1 MTLELSPLQ
10 KHCLASIGIT
20 PWQQR
25 QEIVNT
31 ETNESVKQDAQTKSS
46 DLQVAE
52 PAANYQHKT
61 EEILPAPFITE
72 IKLVINY
79 VMEHSGVQLDWQI
92 DHNQSSLLVRDNV
105 IIIPNAAEF
114 LTATDVKKH
123 AWQLISQLHQ

>member
-10 KHCLASIGIT
+10 KHCLAGIGIT

-31 ETNESVKQDAQTKSS
+31 APVKQDVQTKSS

-61 EEILPAPFITE
+61 EEIVPAPFITE
-72 IKLVINY
+72 IELVINY

-92 DHNQSSLLVRDNV
+92 DHSQSSLLLRDNT

-123 AWQLISQLHQ
+123 AWKLISQLHQ